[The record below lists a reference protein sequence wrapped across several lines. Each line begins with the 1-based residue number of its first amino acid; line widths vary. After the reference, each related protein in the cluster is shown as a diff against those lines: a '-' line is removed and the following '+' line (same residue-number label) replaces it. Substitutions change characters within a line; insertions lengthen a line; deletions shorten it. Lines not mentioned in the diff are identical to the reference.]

1 MIDGTVTNID
11 EYMDGLGQC
20 VLAALCTHDSNKTD
34 NIDTAPETAETLTLE
49 AAVITWEKVQ
59 EASAKDN
66 QIQDLLSIIKD
77 NEIDDKDKWSRNVAE
92 FYPVRSHLSC
102 QGNVVFYK
110 DRIVIPSSLR
120 SLVLNILHSGQL
132 TQQ

>member
-1 MIDGTVTNID
+1 MPYDG
-11 EYMDGLGQC
+11 
-20 VLAALCTHDSNKTD
+20 S
-34 NIDTAPETAETLTLE
+34 
-49 AAVITWEKVQ
+49 
-59 EASAKDN
+59 N

-110 DRIVIPSSLR
+110 DRIVIPTSLR
-120 SLVLNILHSGQL
+120 SLVLNNLHSGHSGVSSMMMRAADLSQDSHSCL
-132 TQQ
+132 VFSRLAWIPGHQ